1 MSRILMMQVLFL
13 FSGFVYAQSDMFSL
27 SLRLVKPPG
36 FVNEKAYFVVALVN
50 KTSDT
55 TFLVSS
61 ISDASRGMGA
71 NKRSFLI
78 PEVVL
83 KSGETVRNIEQGFF
97 YFDDDSDIELL
108 PGKAHVLRLAIS
120 IAEDGYTGMLS
131 LPQSDVEKVRVILD
145 QFYTAGLKK
154 DDMEIYTLTLYSN
167 WLNVSNEDFSKVL
180 VKP

>member
-1 MSRILMMQVLFL
+1 MSKV
-13 FSGFVYAQSDMFSL
+13 
-27 SLRLVKPPG
+27 
-36 FVNEKAYFVVALVN
+36 
-50 KTSDT
+50 
-55 TFLVSS
+55 
-61 ISDASRGMGA
+61 
-71 NKRSFLI
+71 
-78 PEVVL
+78 
-83 KSGETVRNIEQGFF
+83 FF

>member
-1 MSRILMMQVLFL
+1 MMQVLFL

-27 SLRLVKPPG
+27 SLRLVKPDG
-36 FVNEKAYFVVALVN
+36 FVNEKAYFEVALVN

-83 KSGETVRNIEQGFF
+83 KSGETVRNIEQVFF
-97 YFDDDSDIELL
+97 ILMMIVILNYCQEKLMCCVL
-108 PGKAHVLRLAIS
+108 PLVLQKMVILVCFRF
-120 IAEDGYTGMLS
+120 LS
-131 LPQSDVEKVRVILD
+131 L
-145 QFYTAGLKK
+145 
-154 DDMEIYTLTLYSN
+154 M
-167 WLNVSNEDFSKVL
+167 
-180 VKP
+180 

>member
-27 SLRLVKPPG
+27 SLRLVKPDG
-36 FVNEKAYFVVALVN
+36 FVNEKAYFEVALVN

-83 KSGETVRNIEQGFF
+83 KSGETVRNIEQVFF
-97 YFDDDSDIELL
+97 ILMMIVILNYCQEKLMCCVL
-108 PGKAHVLRLAIS
+108 PSVLQKLAIP
-120 IAEDGYTGMLS
+120 ACFRFRS
-131 LPQSDVEKVRVILD
+131 L
-145 QFYTAGLKK
+145 
-154 DDMEIYTLTLYSN
+154 M
-167 WLNVSNEDFSKVL
+167 
-180 VKP
+180 

>member
-1 MSRILMMQVLFL
+1 MNRVLIMQVLLL
-13 FSGFVYAQSDMFSL
+13 FSGLVYAQSDMFSL
-27 SLRLVKPPG
+27 SLRLVKPNG
-36 FVNEKAYFVVALVN
+36 VVDKKAYFEVTLVN

-55 TFLVSS
+55 IFLVSS

-71 NKRSFLI
+71 NRRSFLI
-78 PEVVL
+78 PEVTL
-83 KSGETVRNIEQGFF
+83 KSGETVPNIKQGFF
-97 YFDDDSDIELL
+97 YFDEQGPLKLL
-108 PGKAHVLRLAIS
+108 PRKTYVLRLAIS

-154 DDMEIYTLTLYSN
+154 DNMEIYTLTLYSN